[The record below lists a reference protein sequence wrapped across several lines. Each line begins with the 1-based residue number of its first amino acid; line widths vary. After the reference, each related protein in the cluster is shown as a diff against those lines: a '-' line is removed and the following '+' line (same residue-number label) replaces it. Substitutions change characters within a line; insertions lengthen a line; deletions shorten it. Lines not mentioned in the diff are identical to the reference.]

1 MEKLIRFGVFQ
12 SRKAVLT
19 LYASLYVG
27 MTPISASRMR
37 TSAEIPASWKKLSPF
52 EATTSHNPRRILA
65 RLSIIALSIQTTSN
79 LGEGLLNLRLALHQ
93 AAGE

>member
-1 MEKLIRFGVFQ
+1 M
-12 SRKAVLT
+12 LT

-27 MTPISASRMR
+27 MTPSSASRMH
-37 TSAEIPASWKKLSPF
+37 TSAEIPASWTKLSPF
-52 EATTSHNPRRILA
+52 EATSSHNPQRILA

-79 LGEGLLNLRLALHQ
+79 LSEGLLNLRLALHQ